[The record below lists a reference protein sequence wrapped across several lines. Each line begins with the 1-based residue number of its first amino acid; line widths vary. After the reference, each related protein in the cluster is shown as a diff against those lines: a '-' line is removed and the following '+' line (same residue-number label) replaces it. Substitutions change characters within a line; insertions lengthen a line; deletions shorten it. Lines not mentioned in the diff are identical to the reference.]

1 MYDIYRR
8 SYILIYCIFM
18 HLFIHGGDRI
28 DLFLNVDQGGT
39 LLFSINTNSHPV
51 LHSIYMALVQVVGT
65 EI

>member
-1 MYDIYRR
+1 
-8 SYILIYCIFM
+8 M

-51 LHSIYMALVQVVGT
+51 LHSIYMAFVQVVGT